1 MSRTEQRA
9 KLSPGLLGVRSLA
22 QAGDEFVVS
31 VSAEGGSEQPGEAS
45 AIPIPSLEVDLD
57 WTSTPGAEAVL
68 AQQQM
73 LFKKGA
79 ATARGFRPSNWS
91 YDPNTQESDPRPDPL
106 SVTIRKQVQALTVQ
120 STLPAGETNH
130 ASVLTKTHARVA
142 EIQAAQQ
149 ALAASLAEIIDNILC
164 TQRFAARRQA

>member
-1 MSRTEQRA
+1 MSRTGQRA
-9 KLSPGLLGVRSLA
+9 KLSPDLLGVRSLA

-31 VSAEGGSEQPGEAS
+31 VSAEGVSEQPGAAS

-79 ATARGFRPSNWS
+79 ATAHAFRPSNWS
-91 YDPNTQESDPRPDPL
+91 YDPNRQEGALRRDPL
-106 SVTIRKQVQALTVQ
+106 PLLIPKSAEACTAPTVLLAVEMSRSTEHTQAIGY
-120 STLPAGETNH
+120 PP
-130 ASVLTKTHARVA
+130 
-142 EIQAAQQ
+142 AQQ
-149 ALAASLAEIIDNILC
+149 ALAESLAELIENILC
-164 TQRFAARRQA
+164 TRHFAGRRQA